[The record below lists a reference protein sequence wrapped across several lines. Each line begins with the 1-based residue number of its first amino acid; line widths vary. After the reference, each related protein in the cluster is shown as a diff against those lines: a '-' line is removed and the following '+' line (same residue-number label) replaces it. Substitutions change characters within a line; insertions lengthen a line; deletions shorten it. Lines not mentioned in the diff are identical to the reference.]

1 MDFKWIELTSRIS
14 LQIII
19 SRIIA
24 WRSRGSSVPTRSNS
38 FGIVLHV
45 LYVPRTHSLVTLT
58 LCFTSSISFVLS
70 ALGFAAI
77 YTGFTLYDTT
87 ARKSTPLS
95 VIVIWAVLV
104 GLSSLALLAVVALLV
119 TRRHKNAASRRGSR
133 NSLDRSN
140 SGSTAV
146 GTARKEGEKGAN
158 AAAQSAT
165 NPFEQVSSGSAD
177 SLPATA
183 ESSTRS
189 PATIA
194 ATTAALTVPSSAAI
208 THHDSY
214 HSAMSWHTGQ
224 AGGVRRE
231 TNPFTQADDAHHQ
244 RSDTSASS
252 TDDLGDP
259 PEVQVINVPRTL
271 PGYSTIGSS
280 STPAF
285 SRASLSGPSSNAGVA
300 ASHIPVRKRRS
311 SNDHQQVKRKAVP
324 QYLV

>member
-1 MDFKWIELTSRIS
+1 MSCT
-14 LQIII
+14 
-19 SRIIA
+19 
-24 WRSRGSSVPTRSNS
+24 VPC
-38 FGIVLHV
+38 
-45 LYVPRTHSLVTLT
+45 THTLVTLT
-58 LCFTSSISFVLS
+58 FCFTSSISFVLS

-104 GLSSLALLAVVALLV
+104 ALSSLALLAIVALLV
-119 TRRHKNAASRRGSR
+119 QRRHRNAASRRGSR
-133 NSLDRSN
+133 NSLDRST

-146 GTARKEGEKGAN
+146 GTARKEVEKGAT

-165 NPFEQVSSGSAD
+165 NPFEQVSSASAD

-189 PATIA
+189 PATVA

-208 THHDSY
+208 THRDSY

-224 AGGVRRE
+224 AEGGRRE
-231 TNPFTQADDAHHQ
+231 TNPFTQADDIHPH
-244 RSDTSASS
+244 SDTSASS

-259 PEVQVINVPRTL
+259 PEVQVISVPRTL
-271 PGYSTIGSS
+271 PGYSAIGSA

-285 SRASLSGPSSNAGVA
+285 SRTSLSGPSSNAGVA
-300 ASHIPVRKRRS
+300 ASQIPVRKRRS
-311 SNDHQQVKRKAVP
+311 SNEHQQVKRKAVP